1 MIAFTAAEIADIT
14 NGRLAAD
21 PGITPGSVV
30 TDSREATPG
39 SLYVAKPGETADGHD
54 FVGAAF
60 ERGAVLA
67 LVQHDVADDAG
78 RNHPAVVVQDPVL
91 AMGALAAETVRRIR
105 AGRAADGEPLTV
117 IGITGSAG
125 KTTTKDLLA
134 GILAAE
140 GTTVAPQGSYN
151 GEVGV
156 PLTVFKAGADTR
168 YLVIEMGATGVG
180 HISYLAEM
188 VRPDIGVVLG
198 VGTAHAGEFGGVENI
213 ARAKGELVEAL
224 AGTGTAVLNLDDARV
239 AAMAGRTSATVLGY
253 SAQPSRDDH
262 SDEVGEE
269 RVGEERVGEERVGEE
284 RVGPGRAGAERV
296 RAEGAELNADGHPEF
311 DLFLPG
317 EAAGHHVTAR
327 LIGAHHIANL
337 LAAAAAAHAAGV
349 PAARIAASLS
359 SQAAASRWRME
370 RTERADGVT
379 VINDAYNANP
389 ESMRAAL
396 RTLAD
401 LGRGRRT
408 WAVLGAMLELGD
420 DSIREHIAVGTQV
433 VRLNI
438 SRLVVVGREARSLY
452 VSAINEGSWGNECVF
467 AETPQEA
474 YELLQAELE
483 PGDLVLF
490 KSSNSIGLRHLGDRI
505 ALPPQAPGTAAGAGE
520 RRTADSAAG
529 NAAGTATEGSALL

>member
-14 NGRLAAD
+14 NGRLAAE

-30 TDSREATPG
+30 TDSREASSG
-39 SLYVAKPGETADGHD
+39 SLYVAKPGEAADGHD
-54 FVGAAF
+54 FVAAAF
-60 ERGAVLA
+60 QRGAVLA
-67 LVQHDVADDAG
+67 LVERDVADEAG
-78 RNHPAVVVQDPVL
+78 RHYPAVVVRDSVL
-91 AMGALAAETVRRIR
+91 AMGALAAEAVRRIR
-105 AGRAADGEPLTV
+105 ASREAAGEPLTV

-140 GTTVAPQGSYN
+140 GPTVAPQGSYN

-156 PLTVFKAGADTR
+156 PLTIFKAGADTR
-168 YLVIEMGATGVG
+168 YLVIEMGATGIG

-188 VRPDIGVVLG
+188 VRPDVGVVLC

-224 AGTGTAVLNLDDARV
+224 ATTGTAVLNLDDARV
-239 AAMAGRTSATVLGY
+239 SAMAGRTRATVLGY
-253 SAQPSRDDH
+253 TAQPAPD
-262 SDEVGEE
+262 GQ
-269 RVGEERVGEERVGEE
+269 
-284 RVGPGRAGAERV
+284 PGAAGGGLV
-296 RAEGAELNADGHPEF
+296 RAEGVELDAAGTPDFE
-311 DLFLPG
+311 LFLPG
-317 EAAGHHVTAR
+317 ESAGHHVSSK
-327 LIGAHHIANL
+327 LIGAHHVANL
-337 LAAAAAAHAAGV
+337 LAAAAAAHAVGV

-359 SQAAASRWRME
+359 TQTAASRWRME

-379 VINDAYNANP
+379 IINDAYNANP

-408 WAVLGAMLELGD
+408 WAVLGAMLELGP
-420 DSIREHIAVGTQV
+420 DSIREHMAVGTQV

-452 VSAINEGSWGNECVF
+452 VSAVNEGSWGDECVF
-467 AETPQEA
+467 AETPEEA
-474 YELLQAELE
+474 YELLQAELK

-490 KSSNSIGLRHLGDRI
+490 KSSNGIGLRHLGDRI
-505 ALPPQAPGTAAGAGE
+505 ALPPQAPGTAAV
-520 RRTADSAAG
+520 SAAAD
-529 NAAGTATEGSALL
+529 AARTATEGSALL

>member
-1 MIAFTAAEIADIT
+1 MISFTAAEIADLT
-14 NGRLAAD
+14 NGRLAAE

-30 TDSREATPG
+30 TDSREATAG

-60 ERGAVLA
+60 ALGAVLA
-67 LVQHDVADDAG
+67 LVEHDVADAAG
-78 RNHPAVVVQDPVL
+78 TSYPAVVVEDSVL
-91 AMGALAAETVRRIR
+91 AMGALAAESVRRIR
-105 AGRAADGEPLTV
+105 ARREAEGAALTV

-134 GILAAE
+134 GILGGE
-140 GTTVAPQGSYN
+140 SGPGQTVAPQGSYN

-156 PLTVFKAGADTR
+156 PLTVFKAGYDTR

-180 HISYLAEM
+180 HIRYLADM

-213 ARAKGELVEAL
+213 AVAKGELVEAL
-224 AGTGTAVLNLDDARV
+224 APTGTAVLNLDDARV
-239 AAMAGRTSATVLGY
+239 AAMAERTGAAVLGY
-253 SAQPSRDDH
+253 TAQPARDGQ
-262 SDEVGEE
+262 SGST
-269 RVGEERVGEERVGEE
+269 G
-284 RVGPGRAGAERV
+284 AGLV
-296 RAEGAELNADGHPEF
+296 RADDVALDAGGCPGFE
-311 DLFLPG
+311 LFLPG
-317 EAAGHHVTAR
+317 DTAGHRVTSK
-327 LIGAHHIANL
+327 LIGAHHVANL
-337 LAAAAAAHAAGV
+337 LAAAAAAHAAGITA
-349 PAARIAASLS
+349 PRIAAALS

-379 VINDAYNANP
+379 IINDAYNANP

-401 LGRGRRT
+401 LGQGRRT
-408 WAVLGAMLELGD
+408 WAVLGAMLELGP
-420 DSIREHIAVGTQV
+420 DSIREHMAVGTQV

-452 VSAINEGSWGNECVF
+452 VSAVNEGSWGDECVF
-467 AETPQEA
+467 AETAEEA
-474 YELLQAELE
+474 YQLLENELR

-505 ALPPQAPGTAAGAGE
+505 ALRPQ
-520 RRTADSAAG
+520 S
-529 NAAGTATEGSALL
+529 AGTATEGSALL